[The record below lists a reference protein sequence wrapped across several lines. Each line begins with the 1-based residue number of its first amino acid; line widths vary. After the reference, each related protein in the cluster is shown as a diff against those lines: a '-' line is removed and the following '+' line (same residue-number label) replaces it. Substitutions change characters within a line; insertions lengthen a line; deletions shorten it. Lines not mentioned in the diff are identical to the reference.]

1 MIDFEYSTL
10 LDYSCT
16 GMLCVF
22 GIFCMLYGIICL
34 TCKKSLQEKRR
45 ERMHQAANSKLDS

>member
-16 GMLCVF
+16 GMSCVF
-22 GIFCMLYGIICL
+22 GIFCMLYSSIYL
-34 TCKKSLQEKRR
+34 TCKKSVQEKRR
-45 ERMHQAANSKLDS
+45 KRMHQAAN